1 MQEGDRVGDML
12 VVAVLGVEKG
22 QQVVAETPLLLLF
35 LLFNPSSTPN
45 LLPTQP
51 FSPHLIFVKALQAP
65 QYILEV
71 IL

>member
-12 VVAVLGVEKG
+12 LLTVVGVGKG
-22 QQVVAETPLLLLF
+22 PSSLS
-35 LLFNPSSTPN
+35 LLFNSSPRGL

-51 FSPHLIFVKALQAP
+51 FSPHLIFVKAPQAP